1 MAKSRDSNKVREEER
16 QVETEA
22 AYAGKG
28 ALGGDEEGSG
38 AGGYSMPGCEKDSS
52 LSMAQSA
59 ADAAASFNAGN
70 EMSAGSGTEEVEDY
84 D

>member
-1 MAKSRDSNKVREEER
+1 MAKNRDTNKVREEER
-16 QVETEA
+16 QVETDA

-28 ALGGDEEGSG
+28 MDDEGGSN
-38 AGGYSMPGCEKDSS
+38 YSMPGTEKDSS

-59 ADAAASFNAGN
+59 ADAAASFNAGSEEN
-70 EMSAGSGTEEVEDY
+70 AGSGTEAVEDY